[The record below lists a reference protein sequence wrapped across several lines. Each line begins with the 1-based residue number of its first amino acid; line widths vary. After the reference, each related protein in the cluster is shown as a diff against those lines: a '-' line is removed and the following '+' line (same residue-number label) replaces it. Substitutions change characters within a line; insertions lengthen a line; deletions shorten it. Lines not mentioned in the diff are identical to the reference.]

1 MPKTSTDT
9 AIRLDGPTMGTR
21 WSVLIDGPSVDADLQ
36 PRLQAVV
43 DAVDAQMSTWK
54 ADSDLM
60 CLNAAPLDAWVQ
72 LPPDLLTVLSAGLA
86 ISRQTGGAFEMNIGD
101 AVRAWGFGPDGI
113 SLDAIKAASAERRV
127 PATDALELD
136 LANKLARK
144 SAALSLDLSGI
155 AKGYGVDRLAET
167 AQQLGHGATL
177 CTIDGEVRATG
188 HRRNGHPW
196 SVAVETPDAA
206 AVARHSLLALED
218 MAVATSGDYRHFV
231 TVGRT
236 RLSHTMDPQR
246 GAPLVAAPASVSVL
260 SPACMLADAMAT
272 ALMVMGEERG
282 LAFAQDHKISALFLH
297 RSSNGTIPNG
307 TGAFATAGSVAEVR
321 EAGWVP

>member
-1 MPKTSTDT
+1 
-9 AIRLDGPTMGTR
+9 MGTR
-21 WSVLIDGPSVDADLQ
+21 WSVLIDDPSVEADLKS
-36 PRLQAVV
+36 RLQAVV
-43 DAVDAQMSTWK
+43 DQVDAQMSTWK
-54 ADSDLM
+54 HDSDLM
-60 CLNAAPLDAWVQ
+60 RLNAAPLDVWVA
-72 LPPDLLTVLSAGLA
+72 LPDDLLTVLSAGLA
-86 ISRQTGGAFEMNIGD
+86 ISRQTDGAFEMNIGT

-113 SLDAIKAASAERRV
+113 SLNAIKTASAERRV
-127 PATDALELD
+127 PATDALEMD
-136 LANKLARK
+136 LANKRARK
-144 SAALSLDLSGI
+144 SATLSLDLSGI

-167 AQQLGHGATL
+167 ARELGHGATL

-188 HRRNGHPW
+188 HRQDGRPW

-231 TVGRT
+231 TVGAT

-260 SPACMLADAMAT
+260 SASCMLADAMAT

-282 LAFAQDHKISALFLH
+282 LAFAQAHKISALFLQ
-297 RSSNGTIPNG
+297 RSSKGMIANG
-307 TGAFATAGSVAEVR
+307 TGAFATTGEEELISDPP
-321 EAGWVP
+321 GL